1 MDKLYTELLSKV
13 KEHRY
18 TLVANTVKEENSFS
32 ISGEKA
38 SIPFLVEVR
47 RVDTDKLAVRIVT
60 DDEKLTNTL
69 EFTTNID
76 DLTTRTILKTL
87 TRIVTILIDDMHDIL

>member
-18 TLVANTVKEENSFS
+18 TLVTNTVKEENSFS

-38 SIPFLVEVR
+38 SIPFFSRSTKGRHRQVSSTYSNR
-47 RVDTDKLAVRIVT
+47 REA
-60 DDEKLTNTL
+60 NYY
-69 EFTTNID
+69 
-76 DLTTRTILKTL
+76 
-87 TRIVTILIDDMHDIL
+87 TRIYY